1 MKKKEQELAQLKLKR
16 LSDLQSNIIKKLHND
31 QQSELLLGAFGNE
44 EKKEALSEWIDTY
57 LKEHNLSNQYNVQ
70 DLVNRLCGLA
80 FLEDILSNENVTDIS
95 FNGKDIYVQDNI
107 KGRYKYHQTFT
118 EEEVDIL
125 INKISN
131 SINRECN
138 ASHPVLDAEY
148 PRLRVNATAKTIAP
162 YGRTFSLRSVRP
174 RLAFDPKKV
183 AYTPQ
188 LIFDLLGALV
198 QSKAN
203 FVVSGITGSGK
214 TELQKWLIGQIPNNQ
229 KIISS
234 EDTLEMFLK
243 DLFPEKDVMSF
254 RTTHHITHTDIV
266 TLALRNNP
274 DWIII
279 AETRGSEAYSLI
291 KAGQT
296 GHNVITTLHSMSA
309 DQSVDRFIH
318 MCKEEYDLDTLLLG
332 KLISNVFSIGIH
344 LEQEITDQGVQRF
357 ISQIVQYEDYSQ
369 NGVIYSPLYELDYQ
383 VINGEVTK
391 VNKLYP
397 LNDRLT
403 KLLIKHRHIDVLNKY
418 NELVGKEQ

>member
-1 MKKKEQELAQLKLKR
+1 MTKKEQEIAQLKLKQ

-44 EKKEALSEWIDTY
+44 EKKEVLSEWISTY
-57 LKEHNLSNQYNVQ
+57 LKEHNLNDKYNVQ
-70 DLVNRLCGLA
+70 DLVNRLCGLS

-95 FNGKDIYVQDNI
+95 YNGKDIYVQDNT

-138 ASHPVLDAEY
+138 ASYPVLDAEY

-188 LIFDLLGALV
+188 EIFDLLGALV

-214 TELQKWLIGQIPNNQ
+214 TELQKWLIGQIPDNQ
-229 KIISS
+229 KIITS

-243 DLFPEKDVMSF
+243 ELFPKKDIMSY
-254 RTTHHITHTDIV
+254 RTTNSFTHTDV
-266 TLALRNNP
+266 VKLALRNNP

-296 GHNVITTLHSMSA
+296 GHHVITTLHSMSA

-344 LEQEITDQGVQRF
+344 LEQEVTDQGVQRY
-357 ISQIVQYEDYSQ
+357 ISQIVQYENYDQ
-369 NGVIYSPLYELDYQ
+369 NGVIFSPLYELEYRIVD
-383 VINGEVTK
+383 GEVVK
-391 VNKLYP
+391 VNKVYP

-403 KLLIKHRHIDVLNKY
+403 KLLTKHRQIDILNKY
-418 NELVGKEQ
+418 SELVRKEQ

>member
-1 MKKKEQELAQLKLKR
+1 MSKEQELAQLKLKE
-16 LSDLQSNIIKKLHND
+16 LSQLQSNIIQKLHHDEQN
-31 QQSELLLGAFGNE
+31 ELLLGAFGNE
-44 EKKEALSEWIDTY
+44 EKKENLSQWISTYLDEQGLSEKYT
-57 LKEHNLSNQYNVQ
+57 VQ
-70 DLVNRLCGLA
+70 DVVNRLCGL
-80 FLEDILSNENVTDIS
+80 FFIEDILKDENVTDIS
-95 FNGKDIYVQDNI
+95 FNGKDIYVQDNT
-107 KGRYKYHQTFT
+107 KGRYKYHETLT

-125 INKISN
+125 ISKISN

-138 ASHPVLDAEY
+138 ATHPILDAEY
-148 PRLRVNATAKTIAP
+148 PRLRVNATSKTIAP

-174 RLAFDPKKV
+174 RLAFDPKRV

-188 LIFDLLGALV
+188 EIFDLLGALV

-243 DLFPEKDVMSF
+243 DLFPEKDIMSF
-254 RTTHHITHTDIV
+254 RTTQHITHTEIV
-266 TLALRNNP
+266 KLALRNNP

-344 LEQEITDQGVQRF
+344 LEQEITDQGVQRY
-357 ISQIVQYEDYSQ
+357 ISQIVQYEDYDK
-369 NGVIYSPLYELDYQ
+369 NGVVCSPLYELGYEF
-383 VINGEVTK
+383 VKGEVKK

-403 KLLIKHRHIDVLNKY
+403 KLLTKHRQVDVLTKY
-418 NELVGKEQ
+418 SKLVGKEQ